1 MSKHSMFMYE
11 MVFMNTEGDEEKL
24 WRLFPDGIEA
34 AYWAADIAREHK
46 WSLIDVIPHGEE
58 KVFS

>member
-11 MVFMNTEGDEEKL
+11 MVFINNEGDEEKL

-34 AYWAADIAREHK
+34 AYWADDIARAYK
-46 WSLIDVIPHGEE
+46 WSLIDVIPHDKEE
-58 KVFS
+58 VFS

>member
-1 MSKHSMFMYE
+1 MSKTSSMFE
-11 MVFMNTEGDEEKL
+11 MVFMNNEGDEEKI